1 MSNESNTTAAT
12 FEADIAALE
21 ARLSTTQA
29 AASAHREAGNQLRA
43 GTIDAAAARAAAVA
57 DLAGSMG
64 RLTAGTTQ
72 ASEVAAGRV
81 ALAAADR
88 ALAKAN
94 ESGSEV
100 EALAHAESAA
110 NADADAITE
119 RLVMLR
125 GAQANAREDARV
137 EAMKAELA
145 KRVGRHTATAA
156 AHLQATADALALD
169 AHLIGMGRDVGLGKQ
184 SVSQTTVGLF
194 AGESGASFGDL
205 VKVARQR
212 VAIDFA

>member
-1 MSNESNTTAAT
+1 MSNESNTIAAT
-12 FEADIAALE
+12 FAADIAALE
-21 ARLSTTQA
+21 AQLSTTQA
-29 AASAHREAGNQLRA
+29 AASAHREAGAELRA

-57 DLAGSMG
+57 NLAGSMG
-64 RLTAGTTQ
+64 RLTAGTAQ
-72 ASEVAAGRV
+72 ASEVAAGRI
-81 ALAAADR
+81 ALAAANQ
-88 ALAKAN
+88 ALAKAR
-94 ESGSEV
+94 ESDSEV

-110 NADADAITE
+110 NADADAFTE

-145 KRVGRHTATAA
+145 KRVDNHTTTAGAHLRATAA
-156 AHLQATADALALD
+156 ALALD
-169 AHLIGMGRDVGLGKQ
+169 EAMIAMGRDQGLGKQ
-184 SVSQTTVGLF
+184 SVAHTTVGLF
-194 AGESGASFGDL
+194 AGEAGESYGDL

>member
-110 NADADAITE
+110 NADADAITAQ
-119 RLVMLR
+119 LVTMR
-125 GAQANAREDARV
+125 GAQANAREDARAD
-137 EAMKAELA
+137 AMKAELL
-145 KRVGRHTATAA
+145 KRVGTHTATAG
-156 AHLQATADALALD
+156 AHLKATAEALALD
-169 AHLIGMGRDVGLGKQ
+169 EALIAMVRDQGLGKQ
-184 SVSQTTVGLF
+184 SVAHTTLGLF
-194 AGESGASFGDL
+194 EGQSGASFGDL
-205 VKVARQR
+205 MKVARQR